1 MPKFEIHTSLLS
13 LRDGER
19 QAESDMI
26 ATARPRT
33 MFSSDTRKGAL
44 YIAMES
50 DPTITGHRD
59 ALHLVASTVRK
70 VFYEDSSFSI
80 TASLKS
86 AIRAAN
92 KALYQHNF
100 NLAMQKR
107 ATVGVTCAVLK
118 ENDLFIAQVAP
129 GQAYVLTGGQ
139 LRALPTPPSWHAAHI
154 SAAPFAQAGA
164 LGSSLFVDP
173 ELYRC
178 MVRPGDM
185 VALCSSTMSYR
196 LSQQQVR
203 QMLALEAEE
212 AVECFCAFCQEHE
225 VSTAHVLM
233 LTPQVQQRSVGGA
246 GAAEQGVVARWLAR
260 LTGQAPQAAPA
271 EGAAGAP
278 AAQHASVPEAPPD
291 PLHTLPAQPELTTE
305 PMPRPR
311 PIDTGQSLEEL
322 HATRPPWQPSARRR
336 SRRTSH
342 LLADDAPLDE
352 ERPLHR
358 PQAVDL
364 SHLPDIEA
372 SRVTNK
378 PPYRPRYQRRPMVD
392 MPWYQRLLE
401 PLRYLTAQL
410 AELRRRPPRG
420 EKAPSAAP
428 AIRREATTTSN
439 SQPPPFPWMKFLVL
453 SLLVAVLILYG
464 MNLSVSSSRERADS
478 DLVLVEQRIAN
489 IWAAP
494 SQDAALE
501 RLEQARQ
508 ALDQVRN
515 SPVITETNTA
525 FWLRYQD
532 LQSDYEQ
539 ALAAVQ
545 RLTFLEEATV
555 LARHPAPNGRFTSIV
570 APPATSAVTET
581 DMVEALQFL
590 YALDADRVNATLY
603 RIPRN
608 GGIPEPYLTS
618 NDVVDNIEVQTLRAI
633 DWRVDNIVAVDQG
646 PSTAGYYFRNG
657 AVWNHTRLGGSELWL
672 PGSRLDIETYQ
683 GNLYV
688 WGAEPGEILRFNSGH
703 YGDAPMLWIDPAG
716 LEGHDLTFSLDMAV
730 DGNIYLLQPDGSI
743 IVLNAGRFERQI
755 IPEPLTPP
763 INTPTRFFVTGPPGE
778 GWLFLLEP
786 LNQRVIQIDKMTG
799 AVVQQIMIHPDNNA
813 GSDQLTDL
821 YVDDS
826 GGRPQIYLINGGQL
840 VRGEMPNPPVPFSP
854 STPTPEDL
862 P

>member
-1 MPKFEIHTSLLS
+1 
-13 LRDGER
+13 
-19 QAESDMI
+19 
-26 ATARPRT
+26 
-33 MFSSDTRKGAL
+33 
-44 YIAMES
+44 
-50 DPTITGHRD
+50 
-59 ALHLVASTVRK
+59 
-70 VFYEDSSFSI
+70 
-80 TASLKS
+80 
-86 AIRAAN
+86 
-92 KALYQHNF
+92 
-100 NLAMQKR
+100 
-107 ATVGVTCAVLK
+107 
-118 ENDLFIAQVAP
+118 
-129 GQAYVLTGGQ
+129 
-139 LRALPTPPSWHAAHI
+139 
-154 SAAPFAQAGA
+154 
-164 LGSSLFVDP
+164 
-173 ELYRC
+173 
-178 MVRPGDM
+178 
-185 VALCSSTMSYR
+185 
-196 LSQQQVR
+196 
-203 QMLALEAEE
+203 
-212 AVECFCAFCQEHE
+212 
-225 VSTAHVLM
+225 
-233 LTPQVQQRSVGGA
+233 
-246 GAAEQGVVARWLAR
+246 
-260 LTGQAPQAAPA
+260 
-271 EGAAGAP
+271 
-278 AAQHASVPEAPPD
+278 
-291 PLHTLPAQPELTTE
+291 
-305 PMPRPR
+305 
-311 PIDTGQSLEEL
+311 
-322 HATRPPWQPSARRR
+322 
-336 SRRTSH
+336 
-342 LLADDAPLDE
+342 
-352 ERPLHR
+352 
-358 PQAVDL
+358 
-364 SHLPDIEA
+364 
-372 SRVTNK
+372 
-378 PPYRPRYQRRPMVD
+378 
-392 MPWYQRLLE
+392 
-401 PLRYLTAQL
+401 
-410 AELRRRPPRG
+410 
-420 EKAPSAAP
+420 
-428 AIRREATTTSN
+428 
-439 SQPPPFPWMKFLVL
+439 MKFLVL

-478 DLVLVEQRIAN
+478 DLVLVEQRIAD

-501 RLEQARQ
+501 QLEHARQ

-555 LARHPAPNGRFTSIV
+555 LAQHPAPNGRFTSIV
-570 APPATSAVTET
+570 VPPATSAVTET
-581 DMVEALQFL
+581 TMVEALQFL

-603 RIPRN
+603 RIPRD

-646 PSTAGYYFRNG
+646 PNTAGYYFRNG

-703 YGDAPMLWIDPAG
+703 YGDAPMLWVDPAG

-755 IPEPLTPP
+755 IPEAITPP

-799 AVVQQIMIHPDNNA
+799 VVVQQIMIHPDNNA
-813 GSDQLTDL
+813 ESDQLTDL